1 VQVAQKLGAHCLV
14 ERGTYALPALFVVI
28 SDDAHTLISFSRA
41 ALFLIYRARQAR
53 KVRQA
58 RKLIE

>member
-28 SDDAHTLISFSRA
+28 SDDAHALISFSRA
-41 ALFLIYRARQAR
+41 ALFLIYR
-53 KVRQA
+53 VRQA